1 MVVFFGCGESDTFYS
16 QGRAVWI
23 RPVNTRQNPWLTGVN
38 HFFLKMEHWRGYA
51 LKMLKSGRA
60 KRSLAPLVEPIW
72 LEWAALGGLLLFAA
86 WLLGVRGVWG
96 LLLRSDPT
104 GITLVIIVLFCCATL
119 WCGARSRELHHQ
131 RQALKEGA
139 NNLAPLVLPSTTS
152 THDLIEHAAEPLS
165 WAAEYWRGVDSPRG
179 DTDAPLDLLLEQTH
193 GPHSTAW
200 WVNGIQLK
208 LGLLG
213 KVIGFS
219 ILALNIGQLQN
230 FDPAQS
236 QELLKS
242 LTTGLGVALLT
253 TMVGLVGNILL
264 GLQLTR
270 LDRFA
275 DSLVADCQRYG
286 LQRNQL
292 RRIGPSSALVD
303 P

>member
-1 MVVFFGCGESDTFYS
+1 
-16 QGRAVWI
+16 
-23 RPVNTRQNPWLTGVN
+23 
-38 HFFLKMEHWRGYA
+38 
-51 LKMLKSGRA
+51 MLKNLGQNRLRMPLPLRTA
-60 KRSLAPLVEPIW
+60 RSSVHDRLAHVEPLW
-72 LEWAALGGLLLFAA
+72 LEWTALGGLLLFAG

-119 WCGARSRELHHQ
+119 WCGARSRELQQQ
-131 RQALKEGA
+131 RQAL
-139 NNLAPLVLPSTTS
+139 
-152 THDLIEHAAEPLS
+152 HASSAAAGSSAQVGNATAS
-165 WAAEYWRGVDSPRG
+165 WAAEYWRGLKSSPA
-179 DTDAPLDLLLEQTH
+179 DADAPLDLLLEQTH
-193 GPHSTAW
+193 GPHGTAW

-219 ILALNIGQLQN
+219 ILALNIGQLQS
-230 FDPAQS
+230 FDASQS

-270 LDRFA
+270 LDRYA
-275 DSLVADCQRYG
+275 DLLVAECQRYG
-286 LQRNQL
+286 LHRDGMKLQSDVL
-292 RRIGPSSALVD
+292 AH
-303 P
+303 

>member
-1 MVVFFGCGESDTFYS
+1 MGSL
-16 QGRAVWI
+16 A
-23 RPVNTRQNPWLTGVN
+23 QN
-38 HFFLKMEHWRGYA
+38 FLKLLHSLYYA
-51 LKMLKSGRA
+51 VEMLKIWGRV
-60 KRSLAPLVEPIW
+60 RQTLPLAQPVVHRRPPVVEPLW
-72 LEWAALGGLLLFAA
+72 MEWAALGGLLLFAA

-104 GITLVIIVLFCCATL
+104 GITLVIIVLFGCATL
-119 WCGARSRELHHQ
+119 WCGARSRELQMQ
-131 RQALKEGA
+131 RRALQDA
-139 NNLAPLVLPSTTS
+139 RPSTSMATATQS
-152 THDLIEHAAEPLS
+152 DRQTTS
-165 WAAEYWRGVDSPRG
+165 WAAEYLRGLDAPQG
-179 DTDAPLDLLLEQTH
+179 DADAPLDLLLEHTH

-219 ILALNIGQLQN
+219 ILALNIGQMQN

-275 DSLVADCQRYG
+275 DLLVADCQRYG
-286 LQRNQL
+286 LHR
-292 RRIGPSSALVD
+292 SAGRSAATVEH
-303 P
+303 

>member
-1 MVVFFGCGESDTFYS
+1 V
-16 QGRAVWI
+16 
-23 RPVNTRQNPWLTGVN
+23 L
-38 HFFLKMEHWRGYA
+38 
-51 LKMLKSGRA
+51 
-60 KRSLAPLVEPIW
+60 EPIW

-104 GITLVIIVLFCCATL
+104 GITLVIIVLFSCATL
-119 WCGARSRELHHQ
+119 WCGARSRELQMQ
-131 RQALKEGA
+131 RRALHATGDH
-139 NNLAPLVLPSTTS
+139 PTT
-152 THDLIEHAAEPLS
+152 S
-165 WAAEYWRGVDSPRG
+165 WAAEYWRGLDAPQG
-179 DTDAPLDLLLEQTH
+179 DADAPLDLLLEHTH

-219 ILALNIGQLQN
+219 ILALNIGQMQN

-275 DSLVADCQRYG
+275 DLLVADCQRYG
-286 LQRNQL
+286 LHR
-292 RRIGPSSALVD
+292 SAGKRTANVER
-303 P
+303 

>member
-1 MVVFFGCGESDTFYS
+1 
-16 QGRAVWI
+16 
-23 RPVNTRQNPWLTGVN
+23 
-38 HFFLKMEHWRGYA
+38 
-51 LKMLKSGRA
+51 MLKIWGRVRHA
-60 KRSLAPLVEPIW
+60 LPLAQSAVQRRQSVVEPLW

-104 GITLVIIVLFCCATL
+104 GITLVIIVLFGCATL
-119 WCGARSRELHHQ
+119 WCGARSRELQKQ
-131 RQALKEGA
+131 RRAL
-139 NNLAPLVLPSTTS
+139 
-152 THDLIEHAAEPLS
+152 HAAKLPAGLATTTPSDQPPLS
-165 WAAEYWRGVDSPRG
+165 WAAEYWHGLDAPHG
-179 DTDAPLDLLLEQTH
+179 DADAPLDLLLEHTH

-275 DSLVADCQRYG
+275 DLLVADCQRYG
-286 LQRNQL
+286 LHRGASV
-292 RRIGPSSALVD
+292 RPTARER
-303 P
+303 

>member
-1 MVVFFGCGESDTFYS
+1 MNAL
-16 QGRAVWI
+16 GRV
-23 RPVNTRQNPWLTGVN
+23 
-38 HFFLKMEHWRGYA
+38 FLKMGHRLYYA
-51 LKMLKSGRA
+51 VRMLKYLSRA
-60 KRSLAPLVEPIW
+60 RQKIKPSQPTGVRRAPLVEPIW

-86 WLLGVRGVWG
+86 WLLGVRGVWS

-104 GITLVIIVLFCCATL
+104 GITLVIIVLFGCATL
-119 WCGARSRELHHQ
+119 WCGARSRELQTQ
-131 RQALKEGA
+131 RRALHDAKLTAGIA
-139 NNLAPLVLPSTTS
+139 AQGQRDSQPDSQTS
-152 THDLIEHAAEPLS
+152 S
-165 WAAEYWRGVDSPRG
+165 WAAEYWRGLSAPQG
-179 DTDAPLDLLLEQTH
+179 DADAPLDLLLEHTH

-219 ILALNIGQLQN
+219 ILALNIGQMQN

-275 DSLVADCQRYG
+275 DLLVADCQRYG
-286 LQRNQL
+286 LQRNAAAPAAV
-292 RRIGPSSALVD
+292 REH
-303 P
+303 